1 MGKNRKK
8 ILKCVISA
16 FFLLLVIAAAY
27 FFQFNAVGYRMTVPC
42 RSAFE
47 EIDDNIYINRSFS
60 GSIEE
65 AIGRIDSA
73 KERVKDFFGDL
84 CCLEDTVI
92 IICDDDLLLSRL
104 GGDHDTKTC
113 YFPAKKHYI
122 SVSDEYF
129 NVDILAHELTHA
141 ELHTRLSESAQ
152 KKIPTWFD
160 EGIALQNDYR
170 EQYSFET
177 WVKQTDNGSHTVAL
191 EDMDEA
197 SEFYAGTV
205 EDRRFRY
212 LNAKHEVDGWMET
225 HKRQGLMEL
234 IDKLNNGEAFL
245 IAYNG

>member
-16 FFLLLVIAAAY
+16 FFLLLVIAAVY

-170 EQYSFET
+170 ELYSFET

-245 IAYNG
+245 IAYNV

>member
-16 FFLLLVIAAAY
+16 FFLLLVIAALY

-65 AIGRIDSA
+65 TIGLIDSA

>member
-16 FFLLLVIAAAY
+16 FFLLLVIAAVY

-177 WVKQTDNGSHTVAL
+177 WVKQTDNGSHTVDL

-197 SEFYAGTV
+197 SKFYAGTV

>member
-16 FFLLLVIAAAY
+16 FFLLLVIAAVY

-65 AIGRIDSA
+65 AIGLIDSA